1 MGPMLK
7 RAIVIVAVNLAVL
20 AVAAELAGIAVFY
33 YQTGWLFYID
43 PYRPVFEPIA
53 ADAGQVQGG
62 GQALHPYFGPTHKPG
77 IPFDLPANLAPRAG
91 ATAAAAGPRVV
102 TNNFGFAAPFD
113 YPYVKTD
120 PRQFVVGIF
129 GGSVGAW
136 FCQVG
141 ATRLIEDLRRHA
153 YFAAREIVP
162 VCFSHEGYKQPQQL
176 LVLSYFL
183 ALGQAF
189 DLVVNID
196 GFNEVALGR
205 INAERG
211 MDASMPSA
219 MHLAPL
225 VDLASQNTLTPGKVA
240 MLQAI
245 ADDRA
250 RLDRLSARLN
260 ATRLA
265 SVHVVLARYRQHVE
279 ARYLAARVAYAAL
292 PASNAEASVIRV
304 TPPVSAHTGEAL
316 SADIAAAWSR
326 ASRLMRDSLRTHGV
340 PYVHV
345 LQPNQYYS
353 RRTFTADE
361 ARVALN
367 PSSPFRPGAEQG
379 YPSLVREM
387 VSGDLGKAGVNAVDA
402 TTLFDRE
409 PAAVYIDD
417 CCHYTRR
424 GYELLADLIA
434 ERTLAGEGSWR
445 TSAP

>member
-1 MGPMLK
+1 MLK
-7 RAIVIVAVNLAVL
+7 RAIVVLAVNLAVL
-20 AVAAELAGIAVFY
+20 AVAAELAGLVAFY
-33 YQTGWLFYID
+33 YQTGWLFYTD

-53 ADAGQVQGG
+53 AEAGQVQGG

-77 IPFDLPANLAPRAG
+77 IPFDVPPNLAPVAG
-91 ATAAAAGPRVV
+91 SRTAVPGLRVA

-113 YPYVKTD
+113 YPFVTAD
-120 PRQFVVGIF
+120 ARQFVVGIF

-141 ATRLIEDLRRHA
+141 TNRLAENLRRHP
-153 YFAAREIVP
+153 YFAARDIVP

-205 INAERG
+205 LNAERG
-211 MDASMPSA
+211 MDASMPSV

-225 VDLASQNTLTPGKVA
+225 VDLASQTTLTPEKVA

-245 ADDRA
+245 AGDRG

-260 ATRLA
+260 ATHFA

-279 ARYLAARVAYAAL
+279 ARYLAARAAYADL
-292 PASNAEASVIRV
+292 PAASAEASVIRV
-304 TPPVSAHTGEAL
+304 TPPVSGHTGEAL
-316 SADIAAAWSR
+316 MADITAGWSR
-326 ASRLMRDSLRTHGV
+326 ASRLMRDSLRARDV

-345 LQPNQYYS
+345 LQPNQYYT
-353 RRTFTADE
+353 RRTFGADE

-367 PSSPFRPGAEQG
+367 PASPFKPGAEQG
-379 YPSLVREM
+379 YPALVREM
-387 VSGDLGKAGVNAVDA
+387 ASGELRKAGVNVADA
-402 TTLFDRE
+402 TGLFDGE
-409 PAAVYIDD
+409 PSAVYIDD

-424 GYELLADLIA
+424 GYELLADVIA
-434 ERTLAGEGSWR
+434 ARTLAGEGPWR
-445 TSAP
+445 TRAQ